1 MNFLEKIKVKE
12 MKKKVRE
19 RKEGECDKRERKEKK
34 MGLLI
39 QVNEKLSGDI
49 LNI

>member
-19 RKEGECDKRERKEKK
+19 RKEGEWGYRFW
-34 MGLLI
+34 
-39 QVNEKLSGDI
+39 
-49 LNI
+49 